1 MNDLVLGVV
10 TNYTYEQIEPWLVS
24 LERTGYQG
32 KKALIAY
39 NMEKE
44 TIDILS
50 SKNVTILGFGRDSE
64 QNMVYPTNENF
75 SIMIERFIH
84 AWYFLNQ
91 MTDVDRIVMTDVK
104 DVVFQTNPS
113 VWLETNITFGRRTI
127 AVGAENFRY
136 KDEPWGKNNITL
148 SFGQMIYE
156 TIKEEPIYCA
166 GVIAGKYDF
175 IKDLF
180 LNIFLLCRGT
190 ISHVPGGGGPDQ
202 AAMNILLNNR
212 FITTSI
218 MKSDSDSDFVLHAGT
233 SVHAIKSGKGEIG
246 YQYMLDN
253 SKLDIYRD
261 VMITKKD
268 PMFDPTTGIVTN
280 SRGVPYCIVHQYD
293 RVDEWKK
300 IIDKKYRESI

>member
-10 TNYTYEQIEPWLVS
+10 TNYKYEQIEPWLVS

-50 SKNVTILGFGRDSE
+50 SKNVTIFGFGRDSE
-64 QNMVYPTNENF
+64 QNMIYPTNEKF
-75 SIMIERFIH
+75 SIMTERFIH
-84 AWYFLNQ
+84 AWQFLSQ
-91 MTDVDRIVMTDVK
+91 MTDIDRIVMTDVK
-104 DVVFQTNPS
+104 DVVFQSNPS

-136 KDEPWGKNNITL
+136 KDEPWGKNNIIL

-180 LNIFLLCRGT
+180 LNI
-190 ISHVPGGGGPDQ
+190 
-202 AAMNILLNNR
+202 
-212 FITTSI
+212 
-218 MKSDSDSDFVLHAGT
+218 
-233 SVHAIKSGKGEIG
+233 
-246 YQYMLDN
+246 Y
-253 SKLDIYRD
+253 
-261 VMITKKD
+261 
-268 PMFDPTTGIVTN
+268 
-280 SRGVPYCIVHQYD
+280 
-293 RVDEWKK
+293 
-300 IIDKKYRESI
+300 